1 MLGRTLDGYH
11 IEAMVGEGSS
21 GRVYR
26 ARQVATGRHVAI
38 KVLRSSVGEP
48 STPHEAELLAGLR
61 HPGIVIVEKRGIF
74 DNGRAYLVMPWL
86 EGEDLTKRQ
95 ARAPLTV
102 VQALQ
107 TIAALCDAL
116 QVAHDA
122 SVIHRDIKPANIFLV
137 GSGPASNAVGQPV
150 LLDFGAATRV
160 ELTTFSDQ
168 TIIGTPAYMAPE
180 LVRGDIQVGPASDI
194 YSLGAT
200 LYELLSGRPP
210 HEGPTYFATLA
221 RLVTTPAPRLL
232 EVNPRIPP
240 DVAGYVHTLLALSP
254 DDRPESCARVA
265 INLRQLASRVHRGS
279 IVDAEPHSSRLG
291 SSVQRLITSL
301 VASDFS
307 ESALRDHAILT
318 LRAHEADTVPLG
330 KHSLVAHFG
339 VRRARGSEATSA
351 LNLGRRIAKWGAR
364 VGVASGR
371 SMVPVHAA
379 YETSPELGE
388 VIERATL
395 LSRHAEAGEVMC
407 DATTVE
413 LGQLRYKFREVTSG
427 HYVVETRSGSGR
439 SPAAT
444 PFVGRDAEFHAV
456 VEAFH
461 RCEDH
466 SLASVVSLS
475 GAPGIGKSR
484 LQREVMLH
492 LLAECGVP
500 YVVQQRNDPYGQ
512 RRALGSALDAIRSLL
527 RLPRDADAQTA
538 REVVRGNVSPDLAND
553 PQARLD
559 VLSSV
564 LANNAL
570 ELPDHDTV
578 AIRDV
583 LWLLMTEIVLTSLDR
598 GTVVMVSEDIQWADL
613 ESLSWFEHLLTRA
626 KNRPLLLIVTA
637 RHEFWSNHTDAFT
650 RNNHLKLQLH
660 PVSDLD
666 VRTIVQASLRDARVL
681 GQVTDEEVDRVV
693 GQSGGS
699 PLFAEELARLAA
711 RGTNVAI
718 APTIEAAIQVSLDS
732 LDERHA
738 DAVGRLSVLGA
749 TVWHAA
755 LSHLG
760 VENADLAL
768 RALVENEILIPHAPS
783 RFAFSAEYQFKHTM
797 IRDVAY
803 ARLGRTERRQLHQL
817 AADWLEQCGED
828 PAIVAGHLD
837 VAELPERA
845 AVYWARAAR
854 RALQTNALRE
864 ALKMAE
870 RAVTFSTDPAE
881 TFRRAQLLDE
891 VWERLDARASD
902 RESAIAAMEDNVSD
916 ALSHTY
922 ALGAR
927 ARYDAAKG
935 QGLDVGARLEQAR
948 AQAEQLQLFDE
959 VARCSA
965 ELATRAAFAG
975 EHVVARQEAQRLLTL
990 AERHPHLKACAVDG
1004 WQTLAIV
1011 GQSRGALL
1019 EALDARRNAASAARS
1034 AELRERESVL
1044 TTNLGFALTTLGAK
1058 IEAREMLERGL
1069 ELATSIGSQG
1079 ALRHGRMLLLCWTS
1093 VFGEDPELNSDLA
1106 ELRAEAD
1113 EAAAG
1118 MWTAP
1123 ARETLGVLYYRGAE
1137 LLRQTPGHWSAPRKT
1152 SRSQTQLVAVKNA
1165 QLDSDPSPARARIL
1179 LRISARGY
1187 RTTENHDVLPVALGM
1202 WALAEH
1208 LAKNTERAL
1217 QIATEASMLL
1227 ASGAPSL
1234 LNESPIFLTLHDVHL
1249 SRGNFVDAKGAIE
1262 AALPFLDRRAQSLR
1276 TSPYLLHFL
1285 TGLDDNRRLLTLATQ
1300 YSIPHAHTE
1309 TLAERMASP
1318 HVVS

>member
-1 MLGRTLDGYH
+1 MLGTTLDGYR
-11 IEAMVGEGSS
+11 IEALVGEGSS

-26 ARQVATGRHVAI
+26 ARHPATGRQVAI
-38 KVLRSSVGEP
+38 KVLRSGGGLTAP
-48 STPHEAELLAGLR
+48 MEAELLAELD
-61 HPGIVIVEKRGIF
+61 HPGIVLVEKRGILE
-74 DNGRAYLVMPWL
+74 NGRGYLVMPWL
-86 EGEDLTKRQ
+86 EGEDLTTRQ
-95 ARAPLTV
+95 ARAPLSLI
-102 VQALQ
+102 QSLQ

-116 QVAHDA
+116 QVAHNA
-122 SVIHRDIKPANIFLV
+122 SVIHRDIKPANVFLV
-137 GSGPASNAVGQPV
+137 GSGPTTPVVGQPV
-150 LLDFGAATRV
+150 LLDFGAATRL

-180 LVRGDIQVGPASDI
+180 LVRGDIKVGPAADV

-221 RLVTTPAPRLL
+221 RLVTTPPPRLT

-240 DVAGYVHTLLALSP
+240 EVAAFVHALLALSP
-254 DDRPESCARVA
+254 DDRPESCSLVA
-265 INLRQLASRVHRGS
+265 SILRQLATRVHRGS
-279 IVDAEPHSSRLG
+279 LIDPEPSSARLG

-307 ESALRDHAILT
+307 EPALRDHAIQT

-339 VRRARGSEATSA
+339 FRRARGSEATSA
-351 LNLGRRIAKWGAR
+351 LNLGRRLAKLGAR

-371 SMVPVHAA
+371 SMVPVNASLDV
-379 YETSPELGE
+379 SPELGE
-388 VIERATL
+388 VVERATL
-395 LSRHAEAGEVMC
+395 LSRHADASEVIC
-407 DATTVE
+407 DPTTVE
-413 LGQLRYKFREVTSG
+413 LGQHRYRFREQSPG
-427 HYVVETRSGSGR
+427 QYVVETRSGSGR

-456 VEAFH
+456 VDAFH

-466 SLASVVSLS
+466 SQATVVSLS

-484 LQREVMLH
+484 LQREIVLH
-492 LLAECGVP
+492 LLSECSVP
-500 YVVQQRNDPYGQ
+500 FVVQHRNDPYGQ
-512 RRALGSALDAIRSLL
+512 RRALGSALDSVRSLL
-527 RLPRDADAQTA
+527 RLPRDSDFSTTLDA
-538 REVVRGNVSPDLAND
+538 VRASVSPDLTAD

-559 VLSSV
+559 VLASV
-564 LANNAL
+564 LAHHGLDAV
-570 ELPDHDTV
+570 PHDTT

-583 LWLLMTEIVLTSLDR
+583 LWLLMTEVVLTNLNR
-598 GTVVMVSEDIQWADL
+598 GTVVLVSEDLQWADP
-613 ESLSWFEHLLTRA
+613 ESLGWFEHLLART
-626 KNRPLLLIVTA
+626 KNRSLLLVVTA
-637 RHEFWSNHTDAFT
+637 RHEFWSNHQDTFSKH
-650 RNNHLKLQLH
+650 NHLKLQLH
-660 PVSDLD
+660 PVSDHD
-666 VRTIVQASLRDARVL
+666 VRTIVQASLRDAHVL
-681 GQVTDEEVDRVV
+681 AQVTDEEVERVV

-732 LDERHA
+732 LDDHQA
-738 DAVGRLSVLGA
+738 DAVGRLSVLGDTA
-749 TVWHAA
+749 WHAA
-755 LSHLG
+755 LGHLG
-760 VENADLAL
+760 IADADVVL
-768 RALVENEILIPHAPS
+768 RTLVDAEILVPQEQS
-783 RFAFSAEYQFKHTM
+783 RFPSSPEYRFKHAM

-817 AADWLEQCGED
+817 AAEWLEQFGED
-828 PAIVAGHLD
+828 SAIVAGHLD
-837 VAELPERA
+837 LAELPERA
-845 AVYWARAAR
+845 AVFWARAAR

-870 RAVTFSTDPAE
+870 RAVTFSSDPKE
-881 TFRRAQLLDE
+881 TFTRAQLLDE

-902 RESAIAAMEDNVSD
+902 RESAIAAMEDNVTDSV
-916 ALSHTY
+916 SHTY

-935 QGLDVGARLEQAR
+935 QGTEVGRRLEQAR
-948 AQAEQLQLFDE
+948 HQAEHLQLFDE

-975 EHVVARQEAQRLLTL
+975 EHGVAQQEARRLLAL
-990 AERHPHLKACAVDG
+990 AENHPQLKACAVDA

-1011 GQSRGALL
+1011 GQSRGALPD
-1019 EALDARRNAASAARS
+1019 ALDARRNAANAARS

-1044 TTNLGFALTTLGAK
+1044 TSNLGFALTTLGAK
-1058 IEAREMLERGL
+1058 LEAKDMLERGI
-1069 ELATSIGSQG
+1069 ELANSIGSQG
-1079 ALRHGRMLLLCWTS
+1079 ALRHGKMLLLCWTS
-1093 VFGEDPELNSDLA
+1093 VFGEDQSLDPHLED
-1106 ELRAEAD
+1106 LRAEAD

-1123 ARETLGVLYYRGAE
+1123 ARETLGVLYYRGVE
-1137 LLRQTPGHWSAPRKT
+1137 LLRQTPGHWSAQRKT
-1152 SRSQTQLVAVKNA
+1152 SRSQTQLVAVRNA
-1165 QLDSDPSPARARIL
+1165 QPDSDPSPARARIL

-1202 WALAEH
+1202 WGLAEH
-1208 LAKNTERAL
+1208 LAKNSERAL
-1217 QIATEASMLL
+1217 QIATEAATLL

-1249 SRGNFVDAKGAIE
+1249 SRGSFDDAKAAIA
-1262 AALPFLDRRAQSLR
+1262 AALPFLSRRATSLDN
-1276 TSPYLLHFL
+1276 SPYLGHFIA
-1285 TGLDDNRRLLTLATQ
+1285 GLDDNRRLLTLATQ
-1300 YSIPHAHTE
+1300 YSLPHRYAHT
-1309 TLAERMASP
+1309 LADRFASP
-1318 HVVS
+1318 HLL

>member
-1 MLGRTLDGYH
+1 MIGRTLDGYR
-11 IEAMVGEGSS
+11 IEALVGEGST
-21 GRVYR
+21 GRVYKAEHPSNGRR
-26 ARQVATGRHVAI
+26 AAI
-38 KVLRSSVGEP
+38 KVLRASDGQTSSYPV
-48 STPHEAELLAGLR
+48 EAELLTGVK
-61 HPGIVIVEKRGIF
+61 HPGIVVIERRGVLE
-74 DNGRAYLVMPWL
+74 NGRGYLIMPWL
-86 EGEDLTKRQ
+86 EGEDLAARHK
-95 ARAPLTV
+95 RAPLTL

-116 QVAHDA
+116 QAAHNA

-137 GSGPASNAVGQPV
+137 GSAPGSNAVGQPV
-150 LLDFGAATRV
+150 LLDFGAAMRL

-180 LVRGDIQVGPASDI
+180 LVRGDIQVGPGSDI

-200 LYELLSGRPP
+200 LYELLCGKPP

-221 RLVTTPAPRLL
+221 RLVTTPAPRLS

-240 DVAGYVHTLLALSP
+240 EVAAYVHSLLALSP
-254 DDRPESCARVA
+254 DDRPETCTQVA
-265 INLRQLASRVHRGS
+265 TALRHMATRVHRGS
-279 IVDAEPHSSRLG
+279 LVDTEPHSSRLG

-301 VASDFS
+301 VASGFS
-307 ESALRDHAILT
+307 EPALRDHAIET
-318 LRAHEADTVPLG
+318 LRTHEADAVPLG
-330 KHSLVAHFG
+330 KHSIVAHFG

-351 LNLGRRIAKWGAR
+351 LNLGRRLAKWGAR

-379 YETSPELGE
+379 FETSPELGE
-388 VIERATL
+388 VVERATL
-395 LSRHAEAGEVMC
+395 LSRTAETAEVMC
-407 DATTVE
+407 DGTTVE
-413 LGQLRYKFREVTSG
+413 LGQLRYRFREVG
-427 HYVVETRSGSGR
+427 AGQFVVETRSGSGR
-439 SPAAT
+439 SPATT
-444 PFVGRDAEFHAV
+444 PFVGRDAEFQAV

-466 SLASVVSLS
+466 GLGTVVSLS

-484 LQREVMLH
+484 LQREIVLH
-492 LLAECGVP
+492 LLGECGLP
-500 YVVQQRNDPYGQ
+500 FVVQHRSDPYGQ
-512 RRALGSALDAIRSLL
+512 RRALGAALDALRTLL
-527 RLPRDADAQTA
+527 RLPRDADLATTRDA
-538 REVVRGNVSPDLAND
+538 VRGSVSPEFAED

-559 VLSSV
+559 VLCSV
-564 LANNAL
+564 LVSNSL
-570 ELPDHDTV
+570 EAQSHDTV

-583 LWLLMTEIVLTSLDR
+583 LWLLMTEVVLSSLDR
-598 GTVVMVSEDIQWADL
+598 GTVVMVLEDIQWADP

-637 RHEFWSNHTDAFT
+637 RHEFWANHPDAFT
-650 RNNHLKLQLH
+650 KTNHVKLQLH
-660 PVSDLD
+660 PVSDND
-666 VRTIVQASLRDARVL
+666 VRTIIQASLRDARVL
-681 GQVTDEEVDRVV
+681 GHVTDEEVDRVV

-732 LDERHA
+732 LEDRQA

-749 TVWHAA
+749 TVWHTA

-760 VENADLAL
+760 VEGADRLL
-768 RALVENEILIPHAPS
+768 NALVDSEILVLHEPS
-783 RFAFSAEYQFKHTM
+783 RFAMSREYQFKHTM

-817 AADWLEQCGED
+817 AAGWLEQCGED
-828 PAIVAGHLD
+828 PAVVAGHLD
-837 VAELPERA
+837 LAELPERA
-845 AVYWARAAR
+845 AAYWARAAR

-870 RAVTFSTDPAE
+870 RAVTFSSDPKE
-881 TFRRAQLLDE
+881 TFARAQLLDE

-902 RESAIAAMEDNVSD
+902 RESAIAAMEDNISD
-916 ALSHTY
+916 AVSHTY

-935 QGLDVGARLEQAR
+935 QGVDVGSRLEQAR
-948 AQAEQLQLFDE
+948 TQAEQLGIFDE

-975 EHVVARQEAQRLLTL
+975 EHGVAQQEAHRLLGL
-990 AERHPHLKACAVDG
+990 AENHPQLKACAVDA

-1034 AELRERESVL
+1034 AEVRERESVL
-1044 TTNLGFALTTLGAK
+1044 TTNLGFALTTLGAR
-1058 IEAREMLERGL
+1058 IEAREMLERGID
-1069 ELATSIGSQG
+1069 LATSIGSQG

-1093 VFGEDPELNSDLA
+1093 VFGEDVELNPLLA
-1106 ELRAEAD
+1106 DLRAEAD

-1123 ARETLGVLYYRGAE
+1123 ARETLGVLYYRGVE
-1137 LLRQTPGHWSAPRKT
+1137 LLRQTPGHWSVVRKT

-1179 LRISARGY
+1179 LRMSARGY
-1187 RTTENHDVLPVALGM
+1187 RNTDNHDVLPVALGM

-1208 LAKNTERAL
+1208 LAKNSERAL
-1217 QIATEASMLL
+1217 QIATEASTLL

-1234 LNESPIFLTLHDVHL
+1234 LNETPIFLTLHDVHL
-1249 SRGNFVDAKGAIE
+1249 SRGHFPDAKAAIE
-1262 AALPFLDRRAQSLR
+1262 AALPFLARRAQSLQ
-1276 TSPYLLHFL
+1276 TSPYLAHFL

-1300 YSIPHAHTE
+1300 YSVPHPYAE
-1309 TLAERMASP
+1309 TLAERFATP
-1318 HVVS
+1318 HLL

>member
-1 MLGRTLDGYH
+1 MLGTSLDGYR
-11 IEAMVGEGSS
+11 IEALVGEGSS

-26 ARQVATGRHVAI
+26 ARHASTGRQVAV
-38 KVLRSSVGEP
+38 KVLRASSGAAP
-48 STPHEAELLAGLR
+48 THPAEAELLAGLR
-61 HPGIVIVEKRGIF
+61 HPGIVLVEKRGIL
-74 DNGRAYLVMPWL
+74 DNGRGYLVMPWL
-86 EGEDLTKRQ
+86 EGEDLTARQ
-95 ARAPLTV
+95 ARAPLTL

-107 TIAALCDAL
+107 TIASLCDAL

-137 GSGPASNAVGQPV
+137 GSGPNGHAVGQPV

-180 LVRGDIQVGPASDI
+180 LVRGDIHVGPAADI

-221 RLVTTPAPRLL
+221 RLVTTPATRLT

-240 DVAGYVHTLLALSP
+240 EVATYVHTLLALSP
-254 DDRPESCARVA
+254 DDRPETCSAVA
-265 INLRQLASRVHRGS
+265 ASLRQLATRVHRGS
-279 IVDAEPHSSRLG
+279 LADPEPHSGRLG
-291 SSVQRLITSL
+291 SSVQRLVTSL
-301 VASDFS
+301 VASGFS
-307 ESALRDHAILT
+307 DPALRDHSITT

-379 YETSPELGE
+379 FETSPELGE

-395 LSRHAEAGEVMC
+395 LSRNAESGEVIC

-413 LGQLRYKFREVTSG
+413 LGQLRYRFRERQPG
-427 HYVVETRSGSGR
+427 QYLVETRSGSGR

-444 PFVGRDAEFHAV
+444 PFVGRDPEFHAAI
-456 VEAFH
+456 EAFH

-466 SLASVVSLS
+466 SLATVVSLS
-475 GAPGIGKSR
+475 GAPGIGKTR
-484 LQREVMLH
+484 LQREIVLH
-492 LLAECGVP
+492 LLGECGLP
-500 YVVQQRNDPYGQ
+500 YVVQQRNDAYGQ
-512 RRALGSALDAIRSLL
+512 RRALGAALDAIRSLL
-527 RLPRDADAQTA
+527 RLPRDADLPTTQNAVRANLSHELADDPSA
-538 REVVRGNVSPDLAND
+538 RV
-553 PQARLD
+553 D
-559 VLSSV
+559 VLTSL
-564 LANNAL
+564 LAGSPL
-570 ELPDHDTV
+570 EGGGDTS

-583 LWLLMTEIVLTSLDR
+583 LWLLMTEVVLTNLDQS
-598 GTVVMVSEDIQWADL
+598 TVVMVSEDIQWADP

-637 RHEFWSNHTDAFT
+637 RHEFWSTQKEAFT
-650 RNNHLKLQLH
+650 KHNHLKLHLH
-660 PVSDLD
+660 PVSDHD

-681 GQVTDEEVDRVV
+681 GNVTEEEVERVV

-732 LDERHA
+732 LDDRQA

-749 TVWHAA
+749 TVWHTC

-760 VENADLAL
+760 VDDPDGLFG
-768 RALVENEILIPHAPS
+768 ALVDKEILVPHEPS
-783 RFAFSAEYQFKHTM
+783 RFAFTNEYQFKHTM

-803 ARLGRTERRQLHQL
+803 ARLGRNERRQLHQL
-817 AADWLEQCGED
+817 AAEWLEQCGED
-828 PAIVAGHLD
+828 PAIVARHLD
-837 VAELPERA
+837 LGELPERA
-845 AVYWARAAR
+845 AAYWASAAR

-870 RAVTFSTDPAE
+870 HAVTFSTEPSE
-881 TFRRAQLLDE
+881 TFERAQLLDE
-891 VWERLDARASD
+891 VWDRLDARASD
-902 RESAIAAMEDNVSD
+902 RESAIAAMEDNVTD
-916 ALSHTY
+916 AVSHTY

-935 QGLDVGARLEQAR
+935 QGQDVGQRLVQAR
-948 AQAEQLQLFDE
+948 AQAEQLGLFDE
-959 VARCSA
+959 VARCGA

-975 EHVVARQEAQRLLTL
+975 EHVTAQQEAHRLLTL
-990 AERHPHLKACAVDG
+990 AHSRPQLKACAVDA

-1019 EALDARRNAASAARS
+1019 EALEARRNAANAARS
-1034 AELRERESVL
+1034 AELRGRESVL
-1044 TTNLGFALTTLGAK
+1044 TANLGFALTTLGAK
-1058 IEAREMLERGL
+1058 VEAKDMLERGID
-1069 ELATSIGSQG
+1069 LATSIGSEG

-1093 VFGEDPELNSDLA
+1093 VFGESADLDA
-1106 ELRAEAD
+1106 HLDELRTEAD

-1123 ARETLGVLYYRGAE
+1123 ARETLGVLYYRGVE
-1137 LLRQTPGHWSAPRKT
+1137 LLRRAPGHWSAPRKT
-1152 SRSQTQLVAVKNA
+1152 SRSQTQLVAARGAGPEV
-1165 QLDSDPSPARARIL
+1165 DTSPARARIL

-1208 LAKNTERAL
+1208 LTKNSERAL
-1217 QIATEASMLL
+1217 QIATEAATLL

-1249 SRGNFVDAKGAIE
+1249 TRGSFADAKAAIE
-1262 AALPFLDRRAQSLR
+1262 AALPFLLRRAKSLE
-1276 TSPYLLHFL
+1276 TSSYLHHFL

-1300 YSIPHAHTE
+1300 YSIPHAYTK
-1309 TLAERMASP
+1309 TLAERFAAP
-1318 HVVS
+1318 QPL

>member
-1 MLGRTLDGYH
+1 MLGTTLDGYE
-11 IEAMVGEGSS
+11 IEALVGEGSS

-26 ARQVATGRHVAI
+26 ARNSSTGRQVAI
-38 KVLRSSVGEP
+38 KVLRGSAG
-48 STPHEAELLAGLR
+48 STPNHPVEAELLAGLR
-61 HPGIVIVEKRGIF
+61 HPGIVLVERRGVL
-74 DNGRAYLVMPWL
+74 DNGRGYLIMPWL
-86 EGEDLTKRQ
+86 EGEDLTARQ
-95 ARAPLTV
+95 ARAPLTLS
-102 VQALQ
+102 QALH

-122 SVIHRDIKPANIFLV
+122 AVIHRDIKPANIFLV
-137 GSGPASNAVGQPV
+137 GSGPTSNVVGQPV

-180 LVRGDIQVGPASDI
+180 IVRGDIHVGPAADI

-210 HEGPTYFATLA
+210 HEGPTFFATLA
-221 RLVTTPAPRLL
+221 RLVTTPAPRIT
-232 EVNPRIPP
+232 EVNPRIPS
-240 DVAGYVHTLLALSP
+240 DVAAYVHGLLSLDPDSRPDSCKVVAAAL
-254 DDRPESCARVA
+254 RE
-265 INLRQLASRVHRGS
+265 LASRANRGS
-279 IVDAEPHSSRLG
+279 LVDAEPHSGRLG

-301 VASDFS
+301 VASGFTDT
-307 ESALRDHAILT
+307 ALRDHAIAT
-318 LRAHEADTVPLG
+318 LHAHEADTVPLG

-371 SMVPVHAA
+371 SMVPIYAEF
-379 YETSPELGE
+379 ETSPDLGE
-388 VIERATL
+388 VVEQATL
-395 LSRHAEAGEVMC
+395 LSRSAESGEVIC

-413 LGQLRYKFREVTSG
+413 LGQLRYRFRHRHSG
-427 HYVVETRSGSGR
+427 QYLVEARSGSGR
-439 SPAAT
+439 SPATT
-444 PFVGRDAEFHAV
+444 PFVGRDSEFQAV
-456 VEAFH
+456 LEAFH

-466 SLASVVSLS
+466 ALATVVSVS
-475 GAPGIGKSR
+475 GSPGIGKTR
-484 LQREVMLH
+484 LQREIVLH
-492 LLAECGVP
+492 LLGECGLK
-500 YVVQQRNDPYGQ
+500 YVVQHRNDPYGQ
-512 RRALGSALDAIRSLL
+512 RRPLGAALDALRSLL
-527 RLPRDADAQTA
+527 RLPRDATPSATHNA
-538 REVVRGNVSPDLAND
+538 LKTSVTESHGSLTG
-553 PQARLD
+553 LD
-559 VLSSV
+559 VLSSL
-564 LANNAL
+564 LAGSPPNAIN
-570 ELPDHDTV
+570 HDTD

-583 LWLLMTEIVLTSLDR
+583 LWLVMTEVVIANLEQ
-598 GTVVMVSEDIQWADL
+598 GTVVMVSEDIQWADP

-626 KNRPLLLIVTA
+626 KDRPLLLIVTA
-637 RHEFWSNHTDAFT
+637 RHEFWSEHADAFT
-650 RNNHLKLQLH
+650 KHNHLKLQLH
-660 PVSDLD
+660 PVSDQD
-666 VRTIVQASLRDARVL
+666 VRTIVRASLSDAHASNT
-681 GQVTDEEVDRVV
+681 VTDEAVERVV

-732 LDERHA
+732 LNDAQA

-760 VENADLAL
+760 VTNADTLL
-768 RALVENEILIPHAPS
+768 TSLVDSEILVQQEPS
-783 RFAFSAEYQFKHTM
+783 RFAFTQEYQFKHTM

-803 ARLGRTERRQLHQL
+803 ARLGRIERRQLHQL
-817 AADWLEQCGED
+817 AAEWLEACGED

-837 VAELPERA
+837 LAELPERA
-845 AVYWARAAR
+845 AAYWARAAR
-854 RALQTNALRE
+854 RALQTNALRD

-870 RAVTFSTDPAE
+870 RAVTFSTDPKE
-881 TFRRAQLLDE
+881 TFARAQLLDE
-891 VWERLDARASD
+891 VWVRLDARASD
-902 RESAIAAMEDNVSD
+902 RESAIAAMEDNVTD
-916 ALSHTY
+916 AISHTY
-922 ALGAR
+922 AFGAR

-935 QGLDVGARLEQAR
+935 HGSDVGQRLEQAR

-965 ELATRAAFAG
+965 ELANRAAFAG
-975 EHVVARQEAQRLLTL
+975 EHGVAQQEAQRLLCL
-990 AERHPHLKACAVDG
+990 AESRPHLRASAVDA

-1019 EALDARRNAASAARS
+1019 EALDARRNAASAAQA

-1044 TTNLGFALTTLGAK
+1044 TSNLGFALTTLGAK
-1058 IEAREMLERGL
+1058 VEAKAMLERGI

-1093 VFGEDPELNSDLA
+1093 VFGDAPELDSHLE

-1123 ARETLGVLYYRGAE
+1123 TRETLGILYYRGVE
-1137 LLRQTPGHWSAPRKT
+1137 LLRRAPGHWSAARGKT
-1152 SRSQTQLVAVKNA
+1152 SRSQSNFQALRDHFA
-1165 QLDSDPSPARARIL
+1165 DSDVSPARARIL

-1208 LAKNTERAL
+1208 LSKNTERAL
-1217 QIATEASMLL
+1217 QIATEAATLL

-1249 SRGNFVDAKGAIE
+1249 NRGNLTDAKAAIQ
-1262 AALPFLDRRAQSLR
+1262 AALPFLRRRAESLQ
-1276 TSPYLLHFL
+1276 TGPYLDHFL
-1285 TGLDDNRRLLTLATQ
+1285 AGLDDNRRLLTLASQ
-1300 YSIPHAHTE
+1300 YALPHGF
-1309 TLAERMASP
+1309 ASNLREP
-1318 HVVS
+1318 IAAPQLL